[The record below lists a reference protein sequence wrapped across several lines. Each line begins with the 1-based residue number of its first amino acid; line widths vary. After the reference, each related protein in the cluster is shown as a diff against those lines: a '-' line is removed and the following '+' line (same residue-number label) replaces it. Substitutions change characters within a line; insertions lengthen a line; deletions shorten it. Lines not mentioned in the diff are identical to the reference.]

1 VRYQISSAGNRLCVS
16 YRNSRVWKKDST
28 LKWSSWNRSALF
40 LSTSIPFS
48 LVSRSST
55 PSCYFAYRKW
65 RRLGLQS
72 RKRRAIYLHKLHLQ
86 RQLVFSEK
94 NLCDNALLG
103 HAVAQQTT
111 IISLFCRAITIQN
124 KPGRPKTKYWRLLL
138 MLVWKNKQQHKRE
151 LVLPCR
157 GEGCSAGYSA
167 PFNGSK
173 GWKAGRYTKSH
184 EVFEL
189 FLNPYQQVSNCKYL
203 YNSDSRL
210 KCNISEQSCQVI
222 HLMYKNCLFC
232 NNSMTTITNSNFEIK
247 SAQPPLVLV
256 FYTCLKYI

>member
-1 VRYQISSAGNRLCVS
+1 MRYQISSAGNRLCVS

-86 RQLVFSEK
+86 RRLVFSEK

-173 GWKAGRYTKSH
+173 GEKLADTPNH
-184 EVFEL
+184 M
-189 FLNPYQQVSNCKYL
+189 KYS
-203 YNSDSRL
+203 YYFWIHTS
-210 KCNISEQSCQVI
+210 KFPIANISITVTADWSVTFQNNLVKWYISCTRTACFV
-222 HLMYKNCLFC
+222 
-232 NNSMTTITNSNFEIK
+232 TIPWLLLQTLI
-247 SAQPPLVLV
+247 
-256 FYTCLKYI
+256 LK